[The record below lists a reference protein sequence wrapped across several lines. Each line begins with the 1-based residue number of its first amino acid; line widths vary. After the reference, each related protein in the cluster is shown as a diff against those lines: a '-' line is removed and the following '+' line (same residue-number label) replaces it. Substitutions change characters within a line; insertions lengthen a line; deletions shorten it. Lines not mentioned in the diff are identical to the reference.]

1 MKKALNYSEVWFLL
15 SFFFFSFKNLHISL
29 KSAIMGNK
37 VDKMMD
43 YLYSVFKL

>member
-15 SFFFFSFKNLHISL
+15 SFFFSFKNLHISL

-43 YLYSVFKL
+43 YL

>member
-15 SFFFFSFKNLHISL
+15 SFFSFKNLHISL
-29 KSAIMGNK
+29 KSTIMGNK